1 MIIRKSAI
9 RAVLLGSAANLV
21 VLSSVVLAQEQTA
34 NATRED
40 GATAN
45 LGDIVVTAL
54 RRDQR
59 LQDVPAAVSVLDGET
74 LKAKG
79 AQDLRDY
86 LATAPG
92 VNFTE
97 NPLGAMRVTI
107 RGVSDGIGATD
118 PLTGIYIDETPIT
131 ESFSAT
137 LDPDIYDVDRV
148 EVLKGP
154 QGTLY
159 GSGSMGGTVR
169 IIGRKPRLNAY
180 EASIGATAA
189 DVAHGGT
196 NARVDGVVNLPV
208 IEDLMALRVSAG
220 YRKDAGWIDD
230 VLRDEKDGNEVEKQ
244 NVRAQL
250 LLTPGPDTDIILG
263 FLYQKDDRGLPWFD
277 DISLPDYQ
285 TARAFRQSGGSEA
298 RLYSLTLRQNWDRM
312 ALTAATNYLRKD
324 GFSTL
329 DSTANLRGPISGMLG
344 VTLGATE
351 GVGVKNR
358 DEFSLFTQEVRLSST
373 GDNRFDWLVGGFYS
387 NGSTKFPQVFDFSQ
401 APTAAAV
408 MSGDDFYTSTQ
419 RYDTHQT
426 AVFGEL
432 TFNATEKLSLTAG
445 VRGFNVNQRNVT
457 RSSGLFNGGTSS
469 TDMEADISS
478 STVKLLAKYQIDR
491 NHMLYAQAVQGYRNG
506 GPTGN
511 VPLAACSA
519 ALTAAGYSGVPTSYG
534 ADKLWNYELGSK
546 NSFANGRVQLNGSA
560 FYIDWSDIQSTIGL
574 TCGFSFVTNAGK
586 AVSKGLELETVIY
599 PIEGLTLTGSTAYVD
614 AELTE
619 AAAGT
624 VGWSGD
630 PLPLTS
636 KWSWSAGVNYE
647 RDLVQGLT
655 GFIGGEVS
663 YVGERWNTFRSAG
676 PARATLMDDYT
687 LVSARIGVR
696 KDNWTLSLF
705 GTNLTDERVVNN
717 VNGIAYETVGRPR
730 TIGISIAADF

>member
-1 MIIRKSAI
+1 MNITKLT
-9 RAVLLGSAANLV
+9 LLGGVANLTIMSTS
-21 VLSSVVLAQEQTA
+21 LWAQDRAE
-34 NATRED
+34 ATRPEEAVTQV
-40 GATAN
+40 GE
-45 LGDIVVTAL
+45 IVVTAL

-59 LQDVPAAVSVLDGET
+59 LQEVPAAVSVLEGEV

-97 NPLGAMRVTI
+97 SPLGAMRVTI

-131 ESFSAT
+131 ESFQAT

-180 EASIGATAA
+180 EASLGATAA

-196 NARVDGVVNLPV
+196 NIRVDGVVNLPLV
-208 IEDLMALRVSAG
+208 DDLMALRVSAG

-230 VLRDEKDGNEVEKQ
+230 VLRGEADGNDVEKQ
-244 NVRAQL
+244 NLRAQL
-250 LLTPGPDTDIILG
+250 LLTPGPDTDITLG
-263 FLYQKDDRGLPWFD
+263 FLYQKDERGLPWFD
-277 DISLPDYQ
+277 DLNLPNYE
-285 TARAFRQSGGSEA
+285 TARVFRQGGGSEA

-312 ALTAATNYLRKD
+312 ALTAATNYLSKN

-329 DSTANLRGPISGMLG
+329 DSTTTLRGPISGMLG
-344 VTLGATE
+344 VTLGADE
-351 GVGVKNR
+351 GVGVKSL
-358 DEFSLFTQEVRLSST
+358 DDFSLFTQEVRLSST
-373 GDNRFDWLVGGFYS
+373 GENRIDWLVGGFYS

-401 APTAAAV
+401 APTATAV
-408 MSGDDFYTSTQ
+408 MSGGDFYTSVQ
-419 RYDTHQT
+419 RYDTRQT

-432 TFNATEKLSLTAG
+432 TFNATDKLSLTAG
-445 VRGFNVNQRNVT
+445 LRGFNVNQRNVT

-478 STVKLLAKYQIDR
+478 STAKLLAKYQIDR
-491 NHMLYAQAVQGYRNG
+491 DHMVYAQAVQGYRNG

-519 ALTAAGYSGVPTSYG
+519 ALTAAGYSSVPTAYG

-546 NSFANGRVQLNGSA
+546 NSFMNGRMQLNGSA

-574 TCGFSFVTNAGK
+574 ACGFSFVTNAGK
-586 AVSKGLELETVIY
+586 AVSTGLELETVIR

-624 VGWSGD
+624 VARVGD

-636 KWSWSAGVNYE
+636 KWSWSAGATYE
-647 RDLVQGLT
+647 RDLTQGLT
-655 GFIGGEVS
+655 GFIGGDVS

-676 PARATLMDDYT
+676 PARATLMDGYT

-705 GTNLTDERVVNN
+705 GTNLTDEHVVNN
-717 VNGIAYETVGRPR
+717 VNGLAYETVGRPR
-730 TIGISIAADF
+730 TIGVSIAAHF